1 MNFIDTYHRSGLYK
15 VELPH
20 TIGSEAS
27 GVVTAVADDVTQHR
41 IGDRIATARANGAYA
56 DEATAAANHAVR
68 VPEAINTQTAAALLL
83 QGMTA
88 HYLACDTFPLKHGD
102 AALIHAGAG
111 GVGLLLIQIAKKRGA
126 RVITTVG
133 TDEKAKLARDAG
145 ADAVC
150 VYTRENFAEAA
161 RAFTNG
167 RGVDVAYDAVGKD
180 TFDGTLNSLRPRGM
194 FVSFGN
200 ASGAVPPFAPLVLSQ
215 KGSLYFTRPTLTHY
229 TLTTGGAGWTC
240 ERFIFL
246 GRARRTTGTNRCD
259 VSAFCGRRRASC
271 ARRPCDDG
279 QGAVAAVSRGEVGG
293 AFATSLTLH
302 VTTRRRLFSVTRS
315 CLHLL
320 PRLLHSFTVPISPV
334 SSLAWRVR
342 FRARGKHSPRGPA
355 SRHGGGGFFP
365 AGRMGARVCDVAA
378 GFNRRCDP

>member
-1 MNFIDTYHRSGLYK
+1 MLAIRIHETGGPEKLRAENIAAPAPRAGEIRFRVEAAGVNFIDTYHRSGLYK

-20 TIGSEAS
+20 TIGSEAC
-27 GVVTAVADDVTQHR
+27 GVVTAVADDVTPHR

-56 DEATAAANHAVR
+56 EEATVAASHAVR
-68 VPEAINTQTAAALLL
+68 VPDGITAQTAAALLL

-88 HYLACDTFPLKHGD
+88 HYLACDTFPLKQGD

-133 TDEKAKLARDAG
+133 TDEKAKLAREAG

-161 RAFTNG
+161 RAFTRG

-180 TFDGTLNSLRPRGM
+180 TFEGTLNSLRPRGM

-229 TLTTGGAGWTC
+229 TLTTAELT
-240 ERFIFL
+240 
-246 GRARRTTGTNRCD
+246 GRASELFSWVTRGDLRVRIGATYPLTAAADAHRALEGRATTGK
-259 VSAFCGRRRASC
+259 V
-271 ARRPCDDG
+271 
-279 QGAVAAVSRGEVGG
+279 
-293 AFATSLTLH
+293 L
-302 VTTRRRLFSVTRS
+302 
-315 CLHLL
+315 LL
-320 PRLLHSFTVPISPV
+320 P
-334 SSLAWRVR
+334 
-342 FRARGKHSPRGPA
+342 
-355 SRHGGGGFFP
+355 
-365 AGRMGARVCDVAA
+365 
-378 GFNRRCDP
+378 